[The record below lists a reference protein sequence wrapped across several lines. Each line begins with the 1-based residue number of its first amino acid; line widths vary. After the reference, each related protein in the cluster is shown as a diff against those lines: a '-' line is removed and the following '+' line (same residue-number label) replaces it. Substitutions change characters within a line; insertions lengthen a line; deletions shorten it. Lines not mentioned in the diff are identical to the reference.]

1 MHCHLD
7 RYPNPRQIAEE
18 ADKAGVAIVAV
29 TNLPSHF
36 AAGKEPAS
44 RLKNVRLSLGLHPML
59 APHSQRELELFAQ
72 LMPTTTYI
80 GEVGLDFSKDGI
92 GTKEKQV
99 DTFRFVLERIAG
111 KGKVLSLHSRKAEV
125 EVLSCLRD
133 HAIAGATFHWYTGT
147 KEVLARILDA
157 GHFLSINSA
166 MLKSNAGRDLIA
178 GVPPSCCLLETDGPY
193 TRVGRFPSRPVH
205 LHQVVEQLS
214 RLWSL
219 SIDATQELIG
229 DNFRKMLQRSNEGL
243 RDAGRA

>member
-7 RYPNPRQIAEE
+7 RYPNPREIAKE
-18 ADKAGVAIVAV
+18 AEQAGVAIVAI

-59 APHSQRELELFAQ
+59 APHSQRELDLFSQ
-72 LMPTTTYI
+72 LEPSTSYI

-92 GTKEKQV
+92 GTKEKQIES
-99 DTFRFVLERIAG
+99 FRFVLERIAG
-111 KGKVLSLHSRKAEV
+111 KGKILSIHSRKAES

-133 HAIAGATFHWYTGT
+133 DSITGATFHWYTGT
-147 KEVLARILDA
+147 KEVLSKILDA
-157 GHFLSINSA
+157 GHFLSVNSA
-166 MLKSNAGRDLIA
+166 MLKSSSGKELLA

-193 TRVGRFPSRPVH
+193 TKLGRLPARPVH

-214 RLWSL
+214 GLWSL
-219 SIDATQELIG
+219 SIGATQEKIAH
-229 DNFRKMLQRSNEGL
+229 NFRTMLQRCSEGQGSSRL
-243 RDAGRA
+243 R